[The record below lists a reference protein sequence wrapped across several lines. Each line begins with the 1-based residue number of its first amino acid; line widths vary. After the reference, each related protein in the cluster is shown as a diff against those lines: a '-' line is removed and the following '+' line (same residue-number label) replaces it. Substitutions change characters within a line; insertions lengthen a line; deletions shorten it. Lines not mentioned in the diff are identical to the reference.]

1 MAGAHASGPEPLPG
15 LTPVASYGPPPSLAL
30 TTSGFAG
37 TMLVMVSL
45 FQILQGIAAV
55 AADTLY
61 LTGVEYVYQ
70 LDVTAWGWIHVVV
83 GAIALATGIGVLA
96 GQTWAYFVGIV
107 LAVVASLV
115 NFAFLPYYPVWS
127 AIVIAF
133 NVAVIWALC
142 TLLAQGDPTRAA
154 EMG

>member
-1 MAGAHASGPEPLPG
+1 MSEARTPG
-15 LTPVASYGPPPSLAL
+15 SDPYPGMTPVAAYGPPPSVAL

-37 TMLVMVSL
+37 TMLIMVAL

-55 AADTLY
+55 AANTVY

-70 LDVTAWGWIHVVV
+70 LDVTTWGWVHIVV

-96 GQTWAYFVGIV
+96 GRAWAYMVGIV
-107 LAVVASLV
+107 LAVVASIT
-115 NFAFLPYYPVWS
+115 NFAFLPYYPIWS
-127 AIVIAF
+127 IVVLAF

-142 TLLAQGDPTRAA
+142 TLLAEPERA
-154 EMG
+154 

>member
-1 MAGAHASGPEPLPG
+1 M
-15 LTPVASYGPPPSLAL
+15 AL

-37 TMLVMVSL
+37 TMLIMVAL

-55 AADTLY
+55 AANTVY

-70 LDVTAWGWIHVVV
+70 LDVTTWGWVHIVV

-96 GQTWAYFVGIV
+96 SRTWAYMVGIV
-107 LAVVASLV
+107 LAVVASIT
-115 NFAFLPYYPVWS
+115 NFAFLPYYPIWS
-127 AIVIAF
+127 IVVLAF

-142 TLLAQGDPTRAA
+142 TLLAEPERT
-154 EMG
+154 